1 MTEETKPQDGNEQ
14 VDQVDQNTGPTET
27 EKRAMEM
34 GWRPKTEFNGDDDS
48 FIDAKEFVRRKPL
61 FDKIE
66 IQSKEIKNVRKAIEA
81 LQTHYTA
88 REAAAVESALSKL
101 RVARQQAVSDS
112 DGESFNAIDTEIKRV
127 EKESERLQQLEKA
140 PTLPQQ
146 EELHPE
152 FQAWT
157 NRNRWYNTDEDMRVW
172 ADGRGIKLAQ
182 EGKSPAEV
190 LIELEK
196 VVKKTFPQKF
206 TNPNKSSAPDVEGGN
221 RGTNSGGKG
230 DGMELSEQERKI
242 MNTLVASKTMTKEK
256 YLEQLK
262 AIKGIK

>member
-1 MTEETKPQDGNEQ
+1 MTEEAKPVEGTEQ
-14 VDQVDQNTGPTET
+14 VEQQVVEPTET

-34 GWRPKTEFNGDDDS
+34 GWRPKTEFEGDEDS

-81 LQTHYTA
+81 LQQHYTA
-88 REAAAVESALSKL
+88 REAAAVEQALSKL
-101 RVARQQAVSDS
+101 RTARQTAISDS
-112 DGESFNAIDTEIKRV
+112 DGESFEAIDTEIKRV
-127 EKESERLQQLEKA
+127 EKESERLKQLETQ
-140 PTLPQQ
+140 PVVQQQ

-157 NRNRWYNTDEDMRVW
+157 SRNRWYNETSYMRNW
-172 ADGRGIKLAQ
+172 ADTHGVELARQ
-182 EGKSPAEV
+182 GLKPAEV
-190 LIELEK
+190 LVAIEK
-196 VVKKTFPQKF
+196 AVKKEFPQKF
-206 TNPNKSSAPDVEGGN
+206 TNPNKQSAPDVESGQ
-221 RGTNSGGKG
+221 RGATSGAKG
-230 DGMELSEQERKI
+230 DGIELSDQERKI
-242 MNTLVASKTMTKEK
+242 MNTLVQSGTMTKEK